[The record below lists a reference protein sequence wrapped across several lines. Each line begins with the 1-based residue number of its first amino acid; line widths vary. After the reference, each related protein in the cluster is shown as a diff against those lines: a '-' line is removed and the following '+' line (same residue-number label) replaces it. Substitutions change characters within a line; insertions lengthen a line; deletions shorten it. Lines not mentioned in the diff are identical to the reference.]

1 MSLNHIVLTKELDAY
16 FKKLNVDSIDLN
28 GTNLLP
34 PPLPVRQFATT
45 YTMSPAN
52 TITTST
58 NLYYTNDSNELRLR
72 GRVNFNFNGIAPM
85 EFVAIFFVM
94 PDEFKSSFQTGVTPI
109 FSGYVCHQY
118 PEDDVNTNAMMNNVI
133 LAGAGT
139 VVCYYTFAAALAE
152 AKSLTLVF
160 DVSLIKNL

>member
-34 PPLPVRQFATT
+34 APLPVRQFATT

-58 NLYYTNDSNELRLR
+58 NLYYTSDTNELRMR
-72 GRVNFNFNGIAPM
+72 GRVNFQYNGITPM
-85 EFVAIFFVM
+85 EFVALIFLI
-94 PDEFKSSFQTGVTPI
+94 PDEFKSFQVDSTPI
-109 FSGYVCHQY
+109 FSGYVAHQY
-118 PEDDVNTNAMMNNVI
+118 PNDEVDTNALLNQVI
-133 LAGAGT
+133 NAGPGQ
-139 VVCYYTFAAALAE
+139 VVVNYTFATTQTAP
-152 AKSLTLVF
+152 KPFTLVF